1 MNICVVS
8 TFEGEVEEYMSMIAE
23 FDEQIRSAV
32 SDFDIGVVKTD
43 KVGSSKIITML
54 NVIDEER
61 FEEIM
66 SSPKMVE
73 WDKAHNN
80 TDIIYSLER
89 INS

>member
-8 TFEGEVEEYMSMIAE
+8 NFEGDVEEFMSMVAE
-23 FDEQIRSAV
+23 FDEELKSAV
-32 SDFDIGVVKTD
+32 SDLEIGVVKTD
-43 KVGSSKIITML
+43 KAGSSKIITMA

-61 FEEIM
+61 FQEIM

-80 TDIIYSLER
+80 TDSIYSLER
-89 INS
+89 IN

>member
-8 TFEGEVEEYMSMIAE
+8 NFEGDVEEFMSMVAE
-23 FDEQIRSAV
+23 FDEELKSAV
-32 SDFDIGVVKTD
+32 SDLEIGVVKTD
-43 KVGSSKIITML
+43 KAGSSKIITMA

-61 FEEIM
+61 FQEIM

-80 TDIIYSLER
+80 ADIIYSLDR
-89 INS
+89 IN

>member
-8 TFEGEVEEYMSMIAE
+8 SYEGDVEEFMSMVAE
-23 FDEQIRSAV
+23 FDEEMKSPV
-32 SDFDIGVVKTD
+32 SDFDIGVIKTA
-43 KVGSSKIITML
+43 KAGSSKIITML

-61 FEEIM
+61 FEKIM

-73 WDKAHNN
+73 WDKTHNN

-89 INS
+89 IN